1 MDEKVIFIMAAV
13 LAVILVAAG
22 IYFLV
27 YQRHINKAL
36 KDPEGAKK
44 SRIKLPS
51 LGTSYT
57 GMWFVAWIVS
67 VIITLVMIVDIS
79 SAAKL
84 TVMYGEINSEKLN
97 WLQDE
102 LARTDE
108 KIDKVYNEV
117 RDARYVSENNTK
129 FELGNFNPETNT
141 IEFKAAVKNINMVE
155 GDTLKWR
162 MNGQTVDMK
171 QNLEKKTFEGSVKI
185 DIMYFD
191 VNCTLDSM
199 FISEVD
205 GIKMIDRIF
214 KYNSYYTDEYFG
226 IDDSNNVP
234 SEYNYL
240 PEGDF
245 AEYWRNYFI
254 NFGASMMYKEA
265 DGNKEKTYT
274 IQLNDGKLSIEGTAE
289 CGFEEALEVKDRK
302 AVSAKIVLEIDGK
315 KISEQKID
323 MTKDNGNSS
332 SIETIISMTANNVKE
347 NSKIDF
353 YIEAT
358 DNYGYVYKQSVDTID
373 EHQGFVTNKFV
384 LQDKNGKVIYS
395 EKEE

>member
-1 MDEKVIFIMAAV
+1 MDYKVIYIMAIV
-13 LAVILVAAG
+13 LVIILVAAG
-22 IYFLV
+22 IYFLI

-36 KDPEGAKK
+36 KDPEGAKN

-67 VIITLVMIVDIS
+67 VLITLVMVVDIVS
-79 SAAKL
+79 VTKM
-84 TVMYGEINSEKLN
+84 TVVYAELNSEKLN
-97 WLQDE
+97 WLQE
-102 LARTDE
+102 EIANTDE
-108 KIDKVYNEV
+108 KIDNVYNEMLNG
-117 RDARYVSENNTK
+117 RYVSENNTQ
-129 FELGNFNPETNT
+129 FELGNFDPETNT
-141 IEFKAAVKNINMVE
+141 IEFKATVTNINMTKD
-155 GDTLKWR
+155 DTIKWR
-162 MNGQTVDMK
+162 MNGQTVEMK
-171 QNLEKKTFEGSVKI
+171 QDLEKKTFEGSVKI

-205 GIKMIDRIF
+205 GVKMIDRIF
-214 KYNSYYTDEYFG
+214 RYNNYYTDSYFG
-226 IDDSNNVP
+226 IDDANTVP
-234 SEYNYL
+234 SNYHYL

-274 IQLNDGKLSIEGTAE
+274 IQLNDGKLSIKGTAE
-289 CGFEEALEVKDRK
+289 CGFEEALKVKDRK
-302 AVSAKIVLEIDGK
+302 AVSAKIVLEVDGK
-315 KISEQKID
+315 KISEQKIE
-323 MTKDNGNSS
+323 MAKDNGNSS
-332 SIETIISMTANNVKE
+332 NIETLINMTANNVKE

>member
-13 LAVILVAAG
+13 LVVILVAAG

-36 KDPEGAKK
+36 NDPEGAKK

-57 GMWFVAWIVS
+57 GMWFAAWIVS

-141 IEFKAAVKNINMVE
+141 IEFKAFHLV
-155 GDTLKWR
+155 
-162 MNGQTVDMK
+162 
-171 QNLEKKTFEGSVKI
+171 
-185 DIMYFD
+185 
-191 VNCTLDSM
+191 
-199 FISEVD
+199 
-205 GIKMIDRIF
+205 
-214 KYNSYYTDEYFG
+214 
-226 IDDSNNVP
+226 
-234 SEYNYL
+234 
-240 PEGDF
+240 
-245 AEYWRNYFI
+245 
-254 NFGASMMYKEA
+254 
-265 DGNKEKTYT
+265 
-274 IQLNDGKLSIEGTAE
+274 
-289 CGFEEALEVKDRK
+289 
-302 AVSAKIVLEIDGK
+302 
-315 KISEQKID
+315 
-323 MTKDNGNSS
+323 
-332 SIETIISMTANNVKE
+332 
-347 NSKIDF
+347 
-353 YIEAT
+353 
-358 DNYGYVYKQSVDTID
+358 
-373 EHQGFVTNKFV
+373 
-384 LQDKNGKVIYS
+384 
-395 EKEE
+395 

>member
-22 IYFLV
+22 IYFLI

-214 KYNSYYTDEYFG
+214 KYNNYYTDEYFG

-234 SEYNYL
+234 SNYHYL

-274 IQLNDGKLSIEGTAE
+274 IQLNDGKLSIKGTAE
-289 CGFEEALEVKDRK
+289 CGFEEALKVKDRK
-302 AVSAKIVLEIDGK
+302 AVSAKIVLEVDGK
-315 KISEQKID
+315 KISEQKIE
-323 MTKDNGNSS
+323 MAKDNGNSS
-332 SIETIISMTANNVKE
+332 NTETLINMTANNVKE